1 MSPAATP
8 KKIRIL
14 LADDHLIVRMGLAT
28 IIARE
33 PDMEVVGEAE
43 DGVEAVRLTD
53 ALAPDVIVMD
63 VLMPNVDGSEATR
76 QILSRH
82 PTAKILL
89 LTTFS
94 KAAEIRTALEDGAR
108 GALLK
113 DATRQTFADAIRRT
127 ANGQRTVSPEIEQEI
142 LLAQSLPSLSVRQK
156 AILGYVA
163 KGFNNREIARFEN
176 ISVDGVRAHLKTIFA
191 RLGVASRTEAA
202 TTALDLKL
210 IDA

>member
-28 IIARE
+28 IIALE

>member
-1 MSPAATP
+1 MSPDAAP

-28 IIARE
+28 IIALE

-43 DGVEAVRLTD
+43 DGAEAVRLTD
-53 ALAPDVIVMD
+53 ALTPDVIVMD
-63 VLMPNVDGSEATR
+63 VLMPNVDGAEATR
-76 QILSRH
+76 QILLRH

-94 KAAEIRTALEDGAR
+94 KAAEILTALGHGAR

-113 DATRQTFADAIRRT
+113 DASRQTFVEAIRRT
-127 ANGQRTVSPEIEQEI
+127 VDGQRTLSPEIEREI
-142 LLAQSLPSLSVRQK
+142 MLAQSLPPLSVRQK

-163 KGFNNREIARFEN
+163 KGFSNREIARFEN

>member
-1 MSPAATP
+1 MSPTAAP
-8 KKIRIL
+8 RKIRIL

-28 IIARE
+28 IIALE

-43 DGVEAVRLTD
+43 DGAEAVRQTD

-94 KAAEIRTALEDGAR
+94 KAAEIRTALEHGAR